1 MANWYVSSVD
11 YAAVTAWAATTAKT
25 VGLFIRPTAP
35 TVGNERVYR
44 CTTAGTTG
52 GTQPTWPLTAGST
65 VTDGGVTW
73 TEVTGQQ
80 TYQAAGAWS
89 APHARL
95 NNAFTGSTAAEGD
108 TFYVAKNH
116 AETQSTQMKLQAVG
130 SHWIPTLVVC
140 VDNTGTGHVP
150 PLAADWT
157 TGASISMTS
166 TSSQIAF
173 NDPSNSVA
181 MIYYGIHFT
190 SAWQFTS
197 GGNSDHVFDTCTLE
211 LGASADAIKV
221 GTAFTWTWRNCTFK
235 FGATGT
241 HGSFSGG
248 VMKVIGGQF
257 DAASSAPTRFWNVNG
272 GGELHITGFDL
283 SPQGSAYIVNLSG
296 GGGTAYIDNCKL
308 ASNYAA
314 CDITGDDG
322 AQSGTSTCFLTR
334 SGSSAQDSNAEIYRG
349 FGTLTTSRTLCRTG
363 GGSDDAGLVAHQVK
377 TFQNANNSQLT
388 SYYFPFECFPACCF
402 NTHTATN
409 VVVTMY
415 GISSSAAMPDNGQVW
430 LDIGYPGSSATPI
443 ATLASTRKA
452 NNATTG
458 TALTADTSAWDS
470 LAPVRVNSSSHAPG
484 DIFAVAS
491 CPGQLFIVQSGT
503 GNLAASLPGGYSGI
517 ADGGTVTDGAC
528 TVQAMWRWKIAV
540 TLSSPQPQ
548 LVGPIEVTPRLALGA
563 TTTFTIIDPTPT
575 LA

>member
-1 MANWYVSSVD
+1 
-11 YAAVTAWAATTAKT
+11 
-25 VGLFIRPTAP
+25 
-35 TVGNERVYR
+35 
-44 CTTAGTTG
+44 
-52 GTQPTWPLTAGST
+52 
-65 VTDGGVTW
+65 
-73 TEVTGQQ
+73 
-80 TYQAAGAWS
+80 
-89 APHARL
+89 
-95 NNAFTGSTAAEGD
+95 
-108 TFYVAKNH
+108 
-116 AETQSTQMKLQAVG
+116 VG
-130 SHWIPTLVVC
+130 SHWLPTLVVC

-166 TSSQIAF
+166 TSSQIVF

-181 MIYYGIHFT
+181 MVYYGLHFF
-190 SAWQFTS
+190 SGWQFTS
-197 GGNSDHVFDTCTLE
+197 GGNSDHLFDTCTLE

-221 GTAFTWTWRNCTFK
+221 GTAFTWTWKNCTFK

-241 HGSFSGG
+241 HGSFGGG

-257 DAASSAPTRFWNVNG
+257 DAASAVPTRFWNVNG
-272 GGELHITGFDL
+272 GGEFHITGFDL
-283 SPQGSAYIVNLSG
+283 SPQGSSYIVNLSG
-296 GGGTAYIDNCKL
+296 GGGTAYIENCKL
-308 ASNYAA
+308 AAGYKL

-322 AQSGTSTCFLTR
+322 AQSGTSTCFGIRNSNEATDLTE
-334 SGSSAQDSNAEIYRG
+334 EIWRG
-349 FGTLTTSRTLCRTG
+349 FGTLLTSRTLCRTG
-363 GGSDDAGLVAHQVK
+363 GCSDDIGLKSWQIS

-388 SYYFPFECFPACCF
+388 NFYYPFECFTSLVF

-409 VVVTMY
+409 VVVTLY
-415 GISSSAAMPDNGQVW
+415 GISGSAAMPDNGQVW
-430 LDIGYPGSSATPI
+430 IDVNYPGSSATPI
-443 ATLASTRKA
+443 ATLATSRKA

-491 CPGQLFIVQSGT
+491 RPGQLFIVQSGT
-503 GNLAASLPGGYSGI
+503 GNLAASLPGAYSGI

-528 TVQAMWRWKIAV
+528 TVQAMWRWKIVV

-548 LVGPIEVTPRLALGA
+548 LIGPIEVTPRIAFGTA
-563 TTTFTIIDPTPT
+563 AVTTIIDPSPT